1 MECLRLYGKKWYHLT
16 FVRLMYAAQGEVT
29 LLLHRLNKGDK
40 SARDQLIPVV
50 YDELRRL
57 AAACMRR
64 ERVDHTLQPTALV
77 HEAWLRLVERREW
90 SPQNRAHFFGM
101 AVKVMR
107 RILIDHARAANAEK
121 RGRDQVIVSLEDSMA
136 LAVEQPAQLL
146 DVHRALERLDQLD
159 QRRARIAE
167 MRFFGGLSTDEIAAI
182 LGVAPRTVDRQ
193 WRAAR
198 AWLSR
203 ELSPGFSGAT

>member
-1 MECLRLYGKKWYHLT
+1 MDAT
-16 FVRLMYAAQGEVT
+16 QGEIT
-29 LLLHRLNKGDK
+29 LLLHKLNVGDK
-40 SARDQLIPVV
+40 NAREELITVV

-57 AAACMRR
+57 ATACMRR

-77 HEAWLRLVERREW
+77 HEAWLRLVEQREW
-90 SPQNRAHFFGM
+90 NLQNRAHFFGM
-101 AVKVMR
+101 AAQLMR

-121 RGRDQVIVSLEDSMA
+121 RGGDQVIVSLENA
-136 LAVEQPAQLL
+136 IAVAVEHPTQLL

-159 QRRARIAE
+159 PRRAHIVE
-167 MRFFGGLSTDEIAAI
+167 MHFFGGLSIDEIAEI
-182 LGVAPRTVDRQ
+182 LGVASRTIDRQ

-203 ELSPGFSGAT
+203 DLRARA

>member
-1 MECLRLYGKKWYHLT
+1 
-16 FVRLMYAAQGEVT
+16 
-29 LLLHRLNKGDK
+29 
-40 SARDQLIPVV
+40 
-50 YDELRRL
+50 
-57 AAACMRR
+57 
-64 ERVDHTLQPTALV
+64 
-77 HEAWLRLVERREW
+77 
-90 SPQNRAHFFGM
+90 
-101 AVKVMR
+101 
-107 RILIDHARAANAEK
+107 
-121 RGRDQVIVSLEDSMA
+121 MA

>member
-1 MECLRLYGKKWYHLT
+1 MEP
-16 FVRLMYAAQGEVT
+16 AQDEVT
-29 LLLHRLNKGDK
+29 LLLHRLNAGDK
-40 SARDQLIPVV
+40 SATEQLIPVV

-77 HEAWLRLVERREW
+77 HEAWLRLVEQREW
-90 SPQNRAHFFGM
+90 NLQNRAHFFGM
-101 AVKVMR
+101 AAQVMR

-121 RGRDQVIVSLEDSMA
+121 RGGDQIIVSLENAMA
-136 LAVEQPAQLL
+136 VAVEYPTQLL
-146 DVHRALERLDQLD
+146 DAHRALERLDQLD
-159 QRRARIAE
+159 QRRAHIAE
-167 MRFFGGLSTDEIAAI
+167 LRFFGGLSIDEIAEI
-182 LGVAPRTVDRQ
+182 LGVAPRTVNRQ

-203 ELSPGFSGAT
+203 ELSSGFSAAT

>member
-1 MECLRLYGKKWYHLT
+1 MD
-16 FVRLMYAAQGEVT
+16 AAQGEVT
-29 LLLHRLNKGDK
+29 LLLHRISAGDK
-40 SARDQLIPVV
+40 GATDQLITVV

-57 AAACMRR
+57 AGACMRR

-77 HEAWLRLVERREW
+77 HEAWLRLVEQREW
-90 SPQNRAHFFGM
+90 NPQNRAHFFGM
-101 AVKVMR
+101 AAQVMR

-121 RGRDQVIVSLEDSMA
+121 RGGDQVIVSLENAMA
-136 LAVEQPAQLL
+136 VAVEHPTQLL

-159 QRRARIAE
+159 PRRAQIAE
-167 MRFFGGLSTDEIAAI
+167 MRFFGGLSIDEIAEA

-203 ELSPGFSGAT
+203 ELSLGASAAV

>member
-1 MECLRLYGKKWYHLT
+1 MD
-16 FVRLMYAAQGEVT
+16 AAQGEVT
-29 LLLHRLNKGDK
+29 LLLHRLNAGDEK
-40 SARDQLIPVV
+40 ATDQLITVV

-57 AAACMRR
+57 AAGCMRR
-64 ERVDHTLQPTALV
+64 ERIDHTLQPTALV
-77 HEAWLRLVERREW
+77 HEAWMRLVEQREW
-90 SPQNRAHFFGM
+90 NPQNRAHFFGM
-101 AVKVMR
+101 AAQVMR

-121 RGRDQVIVSLEDSMA
+121 RGGDQVIVSLENAMA
-136 LAVEQPAQLL
+136 VAVEHPTQLL

-167 MRFFGGLSTDEIAAI
+167 MRFFGGLSIDEIAET
-182 LGVAPRTVDRQ
+182 LGVAPRTVDRN

-203 ELSPGFSGAT
+203 ELSLGISASS

>member
-1 MECLRLYGKKWYHLT
+1 MD
-16 FVRLMYAAQGEVT
+16 AAQGEVT
-29 LLLHRLNKGDK
+29 LLLHRLNAGDK
-40 SARDQLIPVV
+40 GATDQLITVV

-77 HEAWLRLVERREW
+77 NEAWLRLVEQREW
-90 SPQNRAHFFGM
+90 NLENRTHFFGM
-101 AVKVMR
+101 AAKLMR
-107 RILIDHARAANAEK
+107 RILVDHARAANAEK
-121 RGRDQVIVSLEDSMA
+121 RGGDQVIVSLENAISV
-136 LAVEQPAQLL
+136 AVEHPTQLL

-167 MRFFGGLSTDEIAAI
+167 MRFFGDLSIDEIAEI

-198 AWLSR
+198 AWLRR
-203 ELSPGFSGAT
+203 ELSMGYSAAT

>member
-1 MECLRLYGKKWYHLT
+1 MDATE
-16 FVRLMYAAQGEVT
+16 GEVT
-29 LLLHRLNKGDK
+29 LLLHRLNSGDK
-40 SARDQLIPVV
+40 GATDQLITVV

-64 ERVDHTLQPTALV
+64 ERADHTLQPTALV
-77 HEAWLRLVERREW
+77 HEAWLRLVEQREW
-90 SPQNRAHFFGM
+90 NPQNRAHFFGM
-101 AVKVMR
+101 ATQVMR

-121 RGRDQVIVSLEDSMA
+121 RGGDQVVVSLENAMDVA
-136 LAVEQPAQLL
+136 ADHPTQLL
-146 DVHRALERLDQLD
+146 DVHLALERLDQLD
-159 QRRARIAE
+159 QRRARVAE
-167 MRFFGGLSTDEIAAI
+167 MRFFGGLSIDEIAEI

-203 ELSPGFSGAT
+203 ELSLGSSATT

>member
-1 MECLRLYGKKWYHLT
+1 MDL
-16 FVRLMYAAQGEVT
+16 AQGEVT
-29 LLLHRLNKGDK
+29 RLLHRLNTGDK
-40 SARDQLIPVV
+40 SATDQLITVV

-77 HEAWLRLVERREW
+77 HEAWLRLVEQREW
-90 SPQNRAHFFGM
+90 NPQNRAHFFGM
-101 AVKVMR
+101 AAQVMR

-121 RGRDQVIVSLEDSMA
+121 RGADQVIVSLENAMA
-136 LAVEQPAQLL
+136 VAVEHPTQLL
-146 DVHRALERLDQLD
+146 NVHRALERLDQLD
-159 QRRARIAE
+159 ERRARIAE
-167 MRFFGGLSTDEIAAI
+167 MRFFGGLSIDEIAEI
-182 LGVAPRTVDRQ
+182 LGVGPRTVDRQ

-203 ELSPGFSGAT
+203 ELSLGFNAAS

>member
-1 MECLRLYGKKWYHLT
+1 MD
-16 FVRLMYAAQGEVT
+16 AAQGEVT
-29 LLLHRLNKGDK
+29 LLLHRLNAGDK
-40 SARDQLIPVV
+40 GATDQLITFV

-64 ERVDHTLQPTALV
+64 ERFDHTLQPTALV
-77 HEAWLRLVERREW
+77 HEVWLRLVEQREW
-90 SPQNRAHFFGM
+90 NPQNRAHFFGT
-101 AVKVMR
+101 AAQVMR

-121 RGRDQVIVSLEDSMA
+121 RGGDQVIVSLENAMVV
-136 LAVEQPAQLL
+136 AVEHPTQLL
-146 DVHRALERLDQLD
+146 DLHRALERLDQLD

-167 MRFFGGLSTDEIAAI
+167 MRFFGGLSIDEIAEI

-203 ELSPGFSGAT
+203 ELSSDFSAAM

>member
-1 MECLRLYGKKWYHLT
+1 MEP
-16 FVRLMYAAQGEVT
+16 AQDEVT
-29 LLLHRLNKGDK
+29 LLLHRLNAGDK
-40 SARDQLIPVV
+40 SATEQLIPVV

-77 HEAWLRLVERREW
+77 HEAWLRLVEQREW
-90 SPQNRAHFFGM
+90 NPQNRAHFFGM
-101 AVKVMR
+101 AAQVMR

-121 RGRDQVIVSLEDSMA
+121 RGGDQIIVSLENAMA
-136 LAVEQPAQLL
+136 VAVEYPTQLL

-159 QRRARIAE
+159 QRRAHIAE
-167 MRFFGGLSTDEIAAI
+167 LRFFGGLSIDEIAEI
-182 LGVAPRTVDRQ
+182 LGVAPRTVNRQ

-203 ELSPGFSGAT
+203 ELSLGFSAAT